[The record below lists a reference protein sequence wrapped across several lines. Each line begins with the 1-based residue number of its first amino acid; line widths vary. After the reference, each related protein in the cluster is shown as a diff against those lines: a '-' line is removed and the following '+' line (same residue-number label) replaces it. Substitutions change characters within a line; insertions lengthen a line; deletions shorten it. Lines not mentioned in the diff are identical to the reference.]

1 MKTFLVSFLI
11 ILSISAAY
19 AGGFMMLHVGSADG
33 NGGVISTCDGTVD
46 LSEGCPQ
53 PMLGL

>member
-1 MKTFLVSFLI
+1 MKTFLISLLI

>member
-1 MKTFLVSFLI
+1 MKIFLAALFI
-11 ILSISAAY
+11 ISVGIATAY

-33 NGGVISTCDGTVD
+33 NGGAVGCTGTVD